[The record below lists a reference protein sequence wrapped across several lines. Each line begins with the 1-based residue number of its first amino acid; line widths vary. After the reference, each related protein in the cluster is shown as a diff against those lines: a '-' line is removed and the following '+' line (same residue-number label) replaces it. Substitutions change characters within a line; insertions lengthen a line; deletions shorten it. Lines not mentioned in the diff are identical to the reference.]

1 MYHEE
6 VYDEDFDLHHSIAII
21 VQIIQGFNIENKMI
35 AAICVA
41 PVVLARAGILED
53 KIVTAYP
60 AKRNSKRK

>member
-1 MYHEE
+1 M
-6 VYDEDFDLHHSIAII
+6 
-21 VQIIQGFNIENKMI
+21 ENKMI
-35 AAICVA
+35 AAICMA

>member
-1 MYHEE
+1 
-6 VYDEDFDLHHSIAII
+6 

-35 AAICVA
+35 AAICIA

-60 AKRNSKRK
+60 AKRNSKRKRK